1 MRSAA
6 TDRALSFRIRNA
18 RTERGMGKPAA
29 HRWIRAPRRATPTK
43 VPVSSAS
50 RRFHDSTTA
59 TTSPALFLARRQRPM
74 CVDTPTNSVS
84 TPTASPVS
92 SRPSKMKPNE
102 NRGLPVVFGPFV
114 VYFTLGDRPS
124 SATETLSETRTG
136 RRSASRSLV
145 SRNE

>member
-59 TTSPALFLARRQRPM
+59 TTSPALFLARGQRPT
-74 CVDTPTNSVS
+74 CVDTPTNCVS
-84 TPTASPVS
+84 TPTASSVS
-92 SRPSKMKPNE
+92 SRRSKMGRKIDPL
-102 NRGLPVVFGPFV
+102 RQ
-114 VYFTLGDRPS
+114 RR
-124 SATETLSETRTG
+124 TLSETRTG
-136 RRSASRSLV
+136 RRSASRVETKSRRLV